1 MHVTAV
7 CVGLQ
12 LEQKFDVWCTG
23 TMICT
28 RLNACI
34 DRAEVVD
41 AVYREV
47 CWIACVDYI

>member
-1 MHVTAV
+1 MHVSAV

-12 LEQKFDVWCTG
+12 LEQKSDVWCTG

-34 DRAEVVD
+34 DRAEVVG